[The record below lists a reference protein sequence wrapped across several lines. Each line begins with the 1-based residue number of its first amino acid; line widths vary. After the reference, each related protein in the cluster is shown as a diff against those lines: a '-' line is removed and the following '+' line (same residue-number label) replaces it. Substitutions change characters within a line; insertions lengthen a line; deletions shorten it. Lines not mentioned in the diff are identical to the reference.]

1 MFKTQHTCCSD
12 KVDVFVS
19 EVGLS
24 NKVDLRL
31 TRKISFSEPES
42 SLHSM
47 TEALHEPC
55 SLQAQSMPDELS
67 SVVQVPLVT
76 DVFIACLAVE

>member
-1 MFKTQHTCCSD
+1 
-12 KVDVFVS
+12 
-19 EVGLS
+19 
-24 NKVDLRL
+24 
-31 TRKISFSEPES
+31 
-42 SLHSM
+42 M